1 MKNVIKRDGVV
12 VPFDK
17 EKIKNAIMK
26 AMVDTGVINEEIAN
40 FVALS
45 CAYLQEETKNIYEI
59 EQYIIE
65 ELTRL
70 GRSDAAIAYH
80 DYKMQRTEERCKN
93 DAIYKE
99 FKSVIECE
107 DVKNSNANVD
117 EYSFGGRKFEAS
129 SIIHKDL
136 ALKLLPKRV
145 SDAHKNNI
153 VYQHDLDSHTVGMHN
168 CLAKETK
175 FITSLGVKSFEELN
189 ENDEITVLTH
199 TGEWKKAIVKSYG
212 EQQLY
217 NIVLKRGEKGKEVM
231 VRATKDHR
239 WLLKNNEW
247 TTELKI
253 GDNLISAPDKVNE
266 FSFDDL
272 TDNEK
277 FLWCCGFAHGD
288 GTIEK
293 TKNKRTNS
301 YTNSNRTRIRLC
313 GKKTKFLSRF
323 IECGFKLSEQ
333 FFENGDVVVK
343 YYDNIK
349 SIPDMEKLTLNEKIA
364 YINGYYDAD
373 GQTVNSVSIDSKND
387 EDKILIENYFELAGY
402 YISYYKLIECETN
415 YGYKKSHHFTFVPYP
430 YKNFKVLQIEK
441 DVKEKVWCLEV
452 EDNHSFVLQGGIVT
466 GNCLNANLPRLLA
479 NGFKT
484 RNGDCRPANSVN
496 TAMQLTAVIF
506 QIQSQDQFGGVG
518 SMHFDYDIAP
528 YVKKSFKKHLK
539 KSLNRSILTDDIK
552 DKILEMEELLRPC
565 SNFKNEIQKRIPE
578 LNETINSLV
587 FTNAWNYA
595 IDDLEEEGKQS
606 AQALYHNLN
615 TLESRPGSQVPFTS
629 INFGTD
635 TSCEGR
641 LVSKWILNASVDG
654 IGKFHRTSIFPISIF
669 QYKKGV
675 NDKKGTPNYDLYE
688 KVLESISKRIYP
700 NIVNCNWS
708 QNIED
713 VNDIDTMMSTMGK

>member
-26 AMVDTGVINEEIAN
+26 AMIDTGVINEEIAN

-45 CAYLQEETKNIYEI
+45 CAYLQEETKSIYEI

-168 CLAKETK
+168 CL
-175 FITSLGVKSFEELN
+175 N
-189 ENDEITVLTH
+189 
-199 TGEWKKAIVKSYG
+199 
-212 EQQLY
+212 
-217 NIVLKRGEKGKEVM
+217 
-231 VRATKDHR
+231 
-239 WLLKNNEW
+239 
-247 TTELKI
+247 
-253 GDNLISAPDKVNE
+253 
-266 FSFDDL
+266 
-272 TDNEK
+272 
-277 FLWCCGFAHGD
+277 
-288 GTIEK
+288 
-293 TKNKRTNS
+293 
-301 YTNSNRTRIRLC
+301 
-313 GKKTKFLSRF
+313 
-323 IECGFKLSEQ
+323 
-333 FFENGDVVVK
+333 
-343 YYDNIK
+343 
-349 SIPDMEKLTLNEKIA
+349 
-364 YINGYYDAD
+364 AD
-373 GQTVNSVSIDSKND
+373 
-387 EDKILIENYFELAGY
+387 
-402 YISYYKLIECETN
+402 
-415 YGYKKSHHFTFVPYP
+415 
-430 YKNFKVLQIEK
+430 
-441 DVKEKVWCLEV
+441 
-452 EDNHSFVLQGGIVT
+452 
-466 GNCLNANLPRLLA
+466 LPRLLA

-484 RNGDCRPANSVN
+484 RNGDCRPANSIN

-539 KSLNRSILTDDIK
+539 KSLNRSILTDDVK

-565 SNFKNEIQKRIPE
+565 SNFKNEIQERIPE

-669 QYKKGV
+669 QYKKGI

-713 VNDIDTMMSTMGK
+713 ESDIDTVMSTMGK